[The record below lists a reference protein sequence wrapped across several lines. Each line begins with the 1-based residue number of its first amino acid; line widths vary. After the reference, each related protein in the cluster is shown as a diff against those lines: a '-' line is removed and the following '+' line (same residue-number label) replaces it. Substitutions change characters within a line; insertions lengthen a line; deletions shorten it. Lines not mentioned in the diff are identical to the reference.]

1 MGGRRVLPLFLL
13 LLLQEVDNEV
23 LVIPDEIVR
32 QPFGSQVVSK
42 MLPPL
47 RVEGFQC
54 SKLGRR
60 LVPIR
65 AVADAARRLSR
76 IMRVCVRG
84 RGRKIGVR

>member
-1 MGGRRVLPLFLL
+1 MSGRRVLLLFLL
-13 LLLQEVDNEV
+13 LLLEEVDNEV

-32 QPFGSQVVSK
+32 QPFGSQVVAK

-54 SKLGRR
+54 SKLGRW

-65 AVADAARRLSR
+65 PVAYAP
-76 IMRVCVRG
+76 G
-84 RGRKIGVR
+84 